1 MSRISVKD
9 AVKRYGNNTVIPDL
23 NLEIGDGELFTLLG
37 PSGCGKTT
45 LLRMIA
51 GFNSIEGGDIFF
63 NEKRINDMDPSKRNI
78 GMVFQNYAIFPDLS
92 VRDNVAFGLKNRKVD
107 KAEIKKRTDEFL
119 NLMQI
124 MQYADRMP
132 NQLSGGQQQRIALA
146 RALVISPDVLLMDE
160 PLSNLDAK
168 LRVEMRSVIRHTQKS
183 VGITTVYVTHDQ
195 EEAMAISDRIAVMK
209 DGVIQ
214 HVGTPRD
221 IYQRPKNVFVA
232 TFIGR
237 TNIVNAHVKDG
248 IITFADG
255 YHEHIDALDKAAE
268 QDVRCSIR
276 PEEFIICKDG
286 TDGIHGTVQEC
297 TYLGLNTHYTIDTD
311 QGDSVEI
318 VEESS
323 IGEGLKKGEKV
334 LLKVKKE
341 KINVFTLGTI
351 ALYALFLLYPMAYL
365 IRQSVLDPDTGGFT
379 LAYFTKFFSKSYY
392 FDTLINSFKVSIT
405 ATVLSIAIGTPL
417 AYLFTIFKIKGKS
430 VLNILIVVAS
440 MSAPFIGA
448 YSWILLLG
456 RSGVITAFF
465 KNLGI
470 AIPDI
475 YGFGGIVLVMTLQL
489 FPLVFLYAKGALKNI
504 DNSLIEAA
512 ENLGCS
518 GIACFFKVVVPL
530 IMPTLLAA
538 ALLVFMRSFADF
550 GTPMLIG
557 EGYRTFPVV
566 LYTEFINEVGGSDG
580 FAAAIAVIAIVV
592 TTLVFL
598 VQKYVSNKN
607 AFALNSMH
615 PVEEREARKGI
626 NALVHL
632 VVYLVVGIAI
642 MPQAYVI
649 YTSFK
654 NTQGKIFVDGY
665 SLQSYQT
672 AIGKLGRSIQNTII
686 IPLLALVVIVLL
698 AVLIAYLVVRRR
710 NALTNVV
717 DVLSMIPYIVP
728 GTVLGIALLIGF
740 NKPPLLISGT
750 MLIMVVA
757 LIIRRL
763 PYTIRS
769 SVAILQQIPMSIEE
783 AAISLGASK
792 MKAFFRITVPMM
804 ASGIISG
811 AILSWVT
818 MISELS
824 TAIILYTGK
833 TKTLTV
839 AIYTEV
845 IRGNYGTA
853 AALSTIMTILTV
865 ISLLAFSKLNG
876 GKDISL

>member
-1 MSRISVKD
+1 MK
-9 AVKRYGNNTVIPDL
+9 NNNKFRLDVW
-23 NLEIGDGELFTLLG
+23 G
-37 PSGCGKTT
+37 
-45 LLRMIA
+45 
-51 GFNSIEGGDIFF
+51 
-63 NEKRINDMDPSKRNI
+63 
-78 GMVFQNYAIFPDLS
+78 AI
-92 VRDNVAFGLKNRKVD
+92 
-107 KAEIKKRTDEFL
+107 
-119 NLMQI
+119 
-124 MQYADRMP
+124 
-132 NQLSGGQQQRIALA
+132 
-146 RALVISPDVLLMDE
+146 
-160 PLSNLDAK
+160 
-168 LRVEMRSVIRHTQKS
+168 
-183 VGITTVYVTHDQ
+183 
-195 EEAMAISDRIAVMK
+195 
-209 DGVIQ
+209 
-214 HVGTPRD
+214 
-221 IYQRPKNVFVA
+221 
-232 TFIGR
+232 
-237 TNIVNAHVKDG
+237 
-248 IITFADG
+248 
-255 YHEHIDALDKAAE
+255 
-268 QDVRCSIR
+268 
-276 PEEFIICKDG
+276 
-286 TDGIHGTVQEC
+286 
-297 TYLGLNTHYTIDTD
+297 
-311 QGDSVEI
+311 
-318 VEESS
+318 
-323 IGEGLKKGEKV
+323 
-334 LLKVKKE
+334 
-341 KINVFTLGTI
+341 TLGTI

-365 IRQSVLDPDTGGFT
+365 IRQSVLDPDTGSFT

-448 YSWILLLG
+448 YSWILLG
-456 RSGVITAFF
+456 RSGIITTFF

-580 FAAAIAVIAIVV
+580 FAAAIAVIAIVI

-717 DVLSMIPYIVP
+717 DILSMIPYIVP

-845 IRGNYGTA
+845 IRSNFGNA
-853 AALSTIMTILTV
+853 AAYSTVLTLTSI
-865 ISLLAFSKLNG
+865 ISLLIFFKLTHN
-876 GKDISL
+876 KDISV

>member
-1 MSRISVKD
+1 MK
-9 AVKRYGNNTVIPDL
+9 NNNKFRLDVW
-23 NLEIGDGELFTLLG
+23 G
-37 PSGCGKTT
+37 
-45 LLRMIA
+45 
-51 GFNSIEGGDIFF
+51 
-63 NEKRINDMDPSKRNI
+63 
-78 GMVFQNYAIFPDLS
+78 AI
-92 VRDNVAFGLKNRKVD
+92 
-107 KAEIKKRTDEFL
+107 
-119 NLMQI
+119 
-124 MQYADRMP
+124 
-132 NQLSGGQQQRIALA
+132 
-146 RALVISPDVLLMDE
+146 
-160 PLSNLDAK
+160 
-168 LRVEMRSVIRHTQKS
+168 
-183 VGITTVYVTHDQ
+183 
-195 EEAMAISDRIAVMK
+195 
-209 DGVIQ
+209 
-214 HVGTPRD
+214 
-221 IYQRPKNVFVA
+221 
-232 TFIGR
+232 
-237 TNIVNAHVKDG
+237 
-248 IITFADG
+248 
-255 YHEHIDALDKAAE
+255 
-268 QDVRCSIR
+268 
-276 PEEFIICKDG
+276 
-286 TDGIHGTVQEC
+286 
-297 TYLGLNTHYTIDTD
+297 
-311 QGDSVEI
+311 
-318 VEESS
+318 
-323 IGEGLKKGEKV
+323 
-334 LLKVKKE
+334 
-341 KINVFTLGTI
+341 TLGTI

-392 FDTLINSFKVSIT
+392 FETLINSFKVSIT

-456 RSGVITAFF
+456 RSGVITTFF

-475 YGFGGIVLVMTLQL
+475 YGFGGIVLVMTL
-489 FPLVFLYAKGALKNI
+489 
-504 DNSLIEAA
+504 EAA

-580 FAAAIAVIAIVV
+580 FAAAIAVIAIVI

-717 DVLSMIPYIVP
+717 DILSMIPYIVP